1 MSTAL
6 MARKQKRDPGTVAI
20 AKAILEQYDCKNVED
35 MQDAIKDIFGPM
47 FEAMLQGEMDSH
59 LGYGS
64 NDHGPK
70 NTENRR
76 NGYSHKTLKSTYGDI
91 SVEVPRDR
99 DASFEPLA
107 VPKHT
112 RDVSGIEDK
121 ILAMYARGMSQRD
134 IAQTVEDIYGFEI
147 SHETV
152 SAITDRVIETADE
165 WQNRPLKKFYT
176 FLFVDCLY
184 VSVRKEMETK
194 NLAVYVILG
203 YDVNG
208 IKDILGLWI
217 GEAEGKHYWM
227 QIFDEI
233 KARGV
238 EDVLFISMDG
248 VSGLEEGARSIFKD
262 AVVQRCI
269 VHLIRNSIRYIPCKD
284 YKKYTSHL
292 KKVYGASSLKAA
304 VAEFERFKQAWSQY
318 PGAVDVWVRNWQHVE
333 QLFNYGSA
341 VRRVMYTTNSIEAV
355 NSSLRKVTKKGSFP
369 SEDAVRKALYLRITE
384 LSKKW
389 NGRKEPALHGRKT
402 AGPHIEIR
410 EFLDRRHRMRKYD
423 KNSPVR
429 QEEEL
434 RDLLEDLLTQ
444 IQDIREEFISALD
457 DIEDMIT
464 NA

>member
-6 MARKQKRDPGTVAI
+6 MAKKTKRDPRTVAI
-20 AKAILEQYDCKNVED
+20 AKAILEQYNCKNVED
-35 MQDAIKDIFGPM
+35 MQDAMKDIFGPM

-59 LGYGS
+59 LGYGP

-70 NTENRR
+70 STENRR
-76 NGYSHKTLKSTYGDI
+76 NGYTSKTVKSTYGDVPI
-91 SVEVPRDR
+91 EVPRDR
-99 DASFEPLA
+99 EASFEPQA
-107 VPKHT
+107 IPKRT

-121 ILAMYARGMSQRD
+121 VLAMYARGMSQRD
-134 IAQTVEDIYGFEI
+134 IAETVEDIYGFEI

-152 SAITDRVIETADE
+152 SAITDRVVETAEE

-194 NLAVYVILG
+194 SCAVYVILG

-248 VSGLEEGARSIFKD
+248 VSGLEEGAKSIFKD

-269 VHLIRNSIRYIPCKD
+269 VHLIRNSIKYIPSKD
-284 YKKYTSHL
+284 YKAFTSQL

-304 VAEFERFKQAWSQY
+304 EAEFERFKQAWSQY
-318 PGAVDVWVRNWQHVE
+318 SGAIDVWVRNWQHVE
-333 QLFNYGSA
+333 QLYNYGSA
-341 VRRVMYTTNSIEAV
+341 VRKVMYTTNSIEAV
-355 NSSLRKVTKKGSFP
+355 HSSFRKVTKKGSFP

-384 LSKKW
+384 LYKKW
-389 NGRKEPALHGRKT
+389 KGRPAANWAMVRNQLSMDDGMQAR
-402 AGPHIEIR
+402 I
-410 EFLDRRHRMRKYD
+410 MKYE
-423 KNSPVR
+423 NY
-429 QEEEL
+429 
-434 RDLLEDLLTQ
+434 
-444 IQDIREEFISALD
+444 
-457 DIEDMIT
+457 
-464 NA
+464 

>member
-1 MSTAL
+1 M
-6 MARKQKRDPGTVAI
+6 
-20 AKAILEQYDCKNVED
+20 
-35 MQDAIKDIFGPM
+35 KDIFGPM

-59 LGYGS
+59 LGYGP

-70 NTENRR
+70 STENRR
-76 NGYSHKTLKSTYGDI
+76 NGYTSKTVKSTYGDVPI
-91 SVEVPRDR
+91 EVPRDR
-99 DASFEPLA
+99 EASFEPQA
-107 VPKHT
+107 IPKRT

-121 ILAMYARGMSQRD
+121 VLAMYARGMSQRD
-134 IAQTVEDIYGFEI
+134 IAETVEDIYGFEI

-152 SAITDRVIETADE
+152 SAITDRVVETAEE

-194 NLAVYVILG
+194 SCAVYVILG

-208 IKDILGLWI
+208 IKDILGLWF

-248 VSGLEEGARSIFKD
+248 VSGLEEGAKSIFKD

-269 VHLIRNSIRYIPCKD
+269 VHLIRNSIKYIPSKD
-284 YKKYTSHL
+284 YKAFTSQL

-304 VAEFERFKQAWSQY
+304 EAEFERFKQAWSQY
-318 PGAVDVWVRNWQHVE
+318 PGAIDVWVRNWQHVE
-333 QLFNYGSA
+333 QLYNYGSA
-341 VRRVMYTTNSIEAV
+341 VRKVMYTTNSIEAV
-355 NSSLRKVTKKGSFP
+355 HSSFRKVTKKGSFP

-384 LSKKW
+384 LYKKW
-389 NGRKEPALHGRKT
+389 KGRPAANWAMVRNQLSMDDGMQAR
-402 AGPHIEIR
+402 I
-410 EFLDRRHRMRKYD
+410 MKYE
-423 KNSPVR
+423 NY
-429 QEEEL
+429 
-434 RDLLEDLLTQ
+434 
-444 IQDIREEFISALD
+444 
-457 DIEDMIT
+457 
-464 NA
+464 